1 MDNETKSPDRAFGYG
16 NEQRTY
22 GQWWDWRGEWTRVS
36 VSGLKRLYEDCLIAA
51 GLPPALAPE
60 RADDALEKTLQGDYA
75 RGLVYFPGRV
85 RAIQAL
91 VAAGEP
97 AEGTIEVVRD
107 NGATALVTG
116 TGSINLFAMELAIE
130 KARRY
135 GIGLV
140 GAQQPGKIL
149 APYVKLAADA
159 GMVGLVM
166 TQTKPNS
173 APFGGYVPMLG
184 NGPFAVGIP
193 VAGRDP
199 VIVDMSFT
207 QSSASGVLLAAS
219 QGEQIPPGLLLDE
232 HGEPT
237 TDARALS
244 RENHEKAVTMRV
256 SGSLTPLGG
265 GHKGYAMLFTIG
277 ALCSTLTDTDFP
289 WDLDGA
295 PAERRFGTLHFAI
308 NPEFISGQS
317 LPDRMSTFVET
328 LAASPRRT
336 GVDRILYPGQR
347 SQELRRERRERDW
360 VDVPKP
366 HLQATCDVAKE
377 LGVTTPPDLVINT

>member
-1 MDNETKSPDRAFGYG
+1 VTDTETKFPDRPFGYG
-16 NEQRTY
+16 VEQRTY
-22 GQWWDWRGEWTRVS
+22 GQWWDWRGEWTRVR
-36 VSGLKRLYEDCLIAA
+36 VSGLERLYEDCFVAA

-60 RADDALEKTLQGDYA
+60 RAADALEKTLQGDYA

-85 RAIQAL
+85 RAIRAL
-91 VAAGEP
+91 VDAGEP
-97 AEGTIEVVRD
+97 AEGTIEIVRD
-107 NGATALVTG
+107 QGATALVAGTG
-116 TGSINLFAMELAIE
+116 TINLFAMELAIE
-130 KARRY
+130 KARQY
-135 GIGLV
+135 GIALV

-184 NGPFAVGIP
+184 NGPFAAGIP
-193 VAGRDP
+193 VAGGDP

-219 QGEQIPPGLLLDE
+219 QGEPIPPG
-232 HGEPT
+232 
-237 TDARALS
+237 ALS
-244 RENHEKAVTMRV
+244 RESHEKAVTMKV

-277 ALCSTLTDTDFP
+277 ALCATLTDTDFP
-289 WDLDGA
+289 WDLAGA
-295 PAERRFGTLHFAI
+295 PPERSFGTLHFAI

-328 LAASPRRT
+328 LAASPRKS
-336 GVDRILYPGQR
+336 GVERILYPGQR
-347 SQELRRERRERDW
+347 SQEIKRERRARNW
-360 VDVPKP
+360 VDVPTP
-366 HLQATCDVAKE
+366 HLQAAYQVAQE
-377 LGVTTPPDLVINT
+377 FGVSPPADLVVEG